1 MSLNAIFCNC
11 TSRECLIIHLHNDI
25 LYLILHN
32 KSSFFKLKKIL
43 FFRKVPLLVKRRN
56 VGFLICRYCPY
67 RSNSRQLL
75 NLHEHFHSRDLS
87 VKCSFCTFTTKSTDL
102 ILNHIQLEHPER
114 KDKVFK
120 VTYVN
125 HKKKSPPK
133 NAVSSEKV

>member
-1 MSLNAIFCNC
+1 MHVIQAEQKSYACCKKLYTSILLHLSYLALRSLEMHLSLMSLC
-11 TSRECLIIHLHNDI
+11 
-25 LYLILHN
+25 
-32 KSSFFKLKKIL
+32 
-43 FFRKVPLLVKRRN
+43 RKVPLLVKRRN
-56 VGFLICRYCPY
+56 VGSLICRYCPY

-102 ILNHIQLEHPER
+102 ILNHIQLEHPEK